1 MVKKRILC
9 IVAAII
15 LIGGLAALLYADS
28 RGDAG
33 DRNNKDGAQIR
44 AFIYHHFGKQ
54 DKYPSTS
61 VSVKQFG
68 NHLEYFEKHDYTVL
82 PLGKALGRMDSGDD
96 LPEKTAVL
104 TIDDG
109 YRSIW
114 ENAVPLLDKYG
125 YKATIFV
132 PTAHVGGDNYLSWEQ
147 VAALREKGH
156 EIGNHSHSHGHFLN
170 SEPGEI
176 AEAFEADLKKAHDTF
191 RRHLGEVPDLYAY
204 PFGEYHPEMFA
215 VLEEYGYRV
224 AAAQKSGVICPGS
237 EKFALPRFPMNFHY
251 AEMDSFTEKLRMN
264 ALPVSGVKPE
274 SPVVSGENPPR
285 LRIRVADAGIDP
297 GGLQCF
303 VSGQKNCTVKRSRQ
317 DGELVIQARSR
328 DKLDSRRTLYTIT
341 APSADGAQWH
351 WFSHLWVVPEIAE

>member
-1 MVKKRILC
+1 MVKKRIFC

-15 LIGGLAALLYADS
+15 LIGGLTALLYADS
-28 RGDAG
+28 QGEAA
-33 DRNNKDGAQIR
+33 DRNNKDAAQIR

-61 VSVKQFG
+61 VSVKQFR
-68 NHLEYFEKHDYTVL
+68 NHLEYFKKHDYTVL
-82 PLGKALGRMDSGDD
+82 PLGKALNRMYSGGD

-114 ENAVPLLDKYG
+114 ENAVPLLDEYG

-132 PTAHVGGDNYLSWEQ
+132 PTSHVGGDNYLSWEQ
-147 VAALREKGH
+147 VAELQKKGH
-156 EIGNHSHSHGHFLN
+156 EIGNHSHSHPYFLN
-170 SEPGEI
+170 SDSGKI
-176 AEAFEADLKKAHDTF
+176 AEAFEADLEKAHDLF
-191 RRHLGEVPDLYAY
+191 RRHLGSVPDIYAY

-215 VLEEYGYRV
+215 VLEKYGYRA
-224 AAAQKSGVICPGS
+224 AAAQKSGVIYRGS
-237 EKFALPRFPMNFHY
+237 EKFALPRFPMNLHY
-251 AEMDSFTEKLRMN
+251 AEMESFTEKLRMN
-264 ALPVSGVKPE
+264 ALPVAEVKPE
-274 SPVVSGENPPR
+274 SPLVSGQNPPR
-285 LRIRVADAGIDP
+285 LRLRVVDSGIDL

-317 DGELVIQARSR
+317 DDALVIQVRSR

>member
-1 MVKKRILC
+1 MVKKRIFC

-15 LIGGLAALLYADS
+15 LIGGLTVLLHADS
-28 RGDAG
+28 RESAE
-33 DRNNKDGAQIR
+33 DRNNQDRPQIR

-61 VSVKQFG
+61 VSVKQFRQ
-68 NHLEYFEKHDYTVL
+68 HLAYLKKHDYTVL
-82 PLGKALGRMDSGDD
+82 PLGKALERMHSDQG

-114 ENAVPLLDKYG
+114 ENAVPLLDEYG

-132 PTAHVGGDNYLSWEQ
+132 PTSHVGGGNYLSWEQ
-147 VAALREKGH
+147 VARLQEKGH

-170 SEPGEI
+170 SGPGEI
-176 AEAFEADLKKAHDTF
+176 AEAFEADLKKAHDLF

-215 VLEEYGYRV
+215 VLEKYGYRA
-224 AAAQKSGVICPGS
+224 AAAQKSGVIYRGS
-237 EKFALPRFPMNFHY
+237 EKFALPRFPMNLHY
-251 AEMDSFTEKLRMN
+251 AEMDSFADKLRMN
-264 ALPVSGVKPE
+264 ALQVAAVQPE
-274 SPVVSGENPPR
+274 SPLVSEENPPR
-285 LRIRVADAGIDP
+285 LRLRVENSGIDP
-297 GGLQCF
+297 DALQCF
-303 VSGQKNCTVKRSRQ
+303 VSGQKNCTVKHSRQ
-317 DGELVIQARSR
+317 DGALVIRAQSR

-341 APSADGAQWH
+341 APSADGSQWH
-351 WFSHLWVVPEIAE
+351 WYSHLWVVPEISE